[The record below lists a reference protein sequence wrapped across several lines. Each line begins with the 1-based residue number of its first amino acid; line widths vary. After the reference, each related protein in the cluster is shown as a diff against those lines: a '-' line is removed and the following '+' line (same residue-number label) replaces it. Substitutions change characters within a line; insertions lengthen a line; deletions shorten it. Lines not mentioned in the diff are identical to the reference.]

1 MVNDRGNK
9 KWPSL
14 MLHEHV
20 TALKHLFLEE
30 GKADMRIIDEQQQI
44 INDRKLMNAVTNQ
57 KEVEIKYISNEH
69 IRVITGKVIAINR
82 SFIRMSC
89 SDQTIDSRTIVE
101 INDY

>member
-1 MVNDRGNK
+1 
-9 KWPSL
+9 

-30 GKADMRIIDEQQQI
+30 EKVDMPIIDEQQQI
-44 INDRKLMNAVTNQ
+44 INDRKLMHAVTYQ
-57 KEVEIKYISNEH
+57 KEVEITYISNEQL
-69 IRVITGKVIAINR
+69 RVIKGKVIAINR

-89 SDQTIDSRTIVE
+89 SDKTIDSRTIVE